1 MIVPLI
7 NTFKLI
13 GEMRN
18 IISSFIIQ
26 FLLKIERFQEDV
38 LNKRFEII
46 RKIYN
51 SLVTITQNIYKKI
64 TKTKKYNPPFS
75 RLSEDKNGNKLI
87 FKQIQQMRKYFGL
100 SEYSFYYNVKG
111 ILKLHNLGVKQVK
124 DQNNLSFI
132 TI

>member
-87 FKQIQQMRKYFGL
+87 FKQIQ
-100 SEYSFYYNVKG
+100 
-111 ILKLHNLGVKQVK
+111 
-124 DQNNLSFI
+124 
-132 TI
+132 